1 MRCPKPP
8 LKGEVQQTQVPQ
20 QLGLGFFCPPCPPQ
34 PSFNPSPYHMAGS
47 ILPQSQF
54 PLQIPGQAERSTWF
68 QELVTA
74 VSKQIKDDE
83 RSATEEHASK
93 KNAAPANLSVED
105 EDALVDALEKQ
116 KKGEVTMEQ
125 AFRELSQVRSSHVC
139 ARTLSTWPLISA
151 QL

>member
-68 QELVTA
+68 QELVAA
-74 VSKQIKDDE
+74 VSKQIKDGE
-83 RSATEEHASK
+83 KSAAEGYGSK
-93 KNAAPANLSVED
+93 TNVGPGNLSVED
-105 EDALVDALEKQ
+105 EEALIEALEKQ
-116 KKGEVTMEQ
+116 KKGRITMEQ
-125 AFRELSQVRSSHVC
+125 AFRELDQVCSSHVG
-139 ARTLSTWPLISA
+139 ARKSSTWLLISA
-151 QL
+151 RL